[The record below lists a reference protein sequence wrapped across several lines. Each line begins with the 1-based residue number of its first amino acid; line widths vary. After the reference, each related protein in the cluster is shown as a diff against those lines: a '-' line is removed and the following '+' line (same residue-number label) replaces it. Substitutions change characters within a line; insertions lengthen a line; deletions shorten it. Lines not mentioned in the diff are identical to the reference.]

1 MSAPP
6 GICSSLH
13 LKHSTKFHPLL
24 LQQVLVTQFLLT
36 AEEEAQVSS
45 ENEQLEGWGH
55 ELGLEEETSMW
66 RCDCSVNTVPGSQP
80 KGSWMVT
87 TLIYFGAVLSSKRN
101 QEDELGEMLY
111 FLW

>member
-66 RCDCSVNTVPGSQP
+66 RCDCSVNTVPGANP
-80 KGSWMVT
+80 YF
-87 TLIYFGAVLSSKRN
+87 LIFPPLFLFSH
-101 QEDELGEMLY
+101 QEDRTELKRRNCII
-111 FLW
+111 

>member
-45 ENEQLEGWGH
+45 ENEQLE
-55 ELGLEEETSMW
+55 
-66 RCDCSVNTVPGSQP
+66 DSVILNHPGSCLQA
-80 KGSWMVT
+80 GVMSWAWKKKLLCGDVT
-87 TLIYFGAVLSSKRN
+87 AVSILCQVLSPR
-101 QEDELGEMLY
+101 GHG
-111 FLW
+111 W